1 MSWKILRISLLG
13 SLLLVL
19 WTFFLYR
26 GTNWPLGVQGI
37 EAVGAFVLLL
47 AINLSLFL
55 PKRKTADLN
64 FFHQKSVTLGLLTG
78 LLWTIEIGMNNIL
91 QPGLPL
97 RDILDDLF
105 WAVIAL
111 IIVGASARYA
121 YRTNEIRIGMKVG
134 FWSGLSSGAVACLT
148 GLFLVVAGMQFLLH
162 DPLNNAEWS
171 ARGATS
177 GAPNMATYFAYQTL
191 AGALLHLVVLGA
203 VMGIVLGLV
212 GGAFGKLGNFI
223 GKKVTTKSALL

>member
-47 AINLSLFL
+47 AMNLTLFL
-55 PKRKTADLN
+55 LKRKAADLN
-64 FFHQKSVTLGLLTG
+64 FFHQKSVTLGLLAG
-78 LLWTIEIGMNNIL
+78 LLWTVEIGMNNIL

-111 IIVGASARYA
+111 IIVGAKCFQAS
-121 YRTNEIRIGMKVG
+121 
-134 FWSGLSSGAVACLT
+134 
-148 GLFLVVAGMQFLLH
+148 
-162 DPLNNAEWS
+162 
-171 ARGATS
+171 
-177 GAPNMATYFAYQTL
+177 L
-191 AGALLHLVVLGA
+191 AG
-203 VMGIVLGLV
+203 
-212 GGAFGKLGNFI
+212 
-223 GKKVTTKSALL
+223 